1 MGKSLTEVAKA
12 ILMNE
17 SNDSAP
23 DAGAKS
29 SNPNM
34 ATLKPSGGAKGGVE
48 PSPMN
53 NQATL
58 VADAPKKPGEGNNV
72 GAKAATMKQDTSQ
85 ASPSRKGAVP
95 AMPPQKEVMEEDIE
109 QNEEVLGEAG
119 MMPKGAKR
127 LLAKGVAG
135 IRSMKAKSDKKMADK
150 YFPSKSANP
159 VDRSINKGVTSKA
172 EKAEKLYKRL
182 EEDFELSE
190 ELESFINQ
198 MIEEGHDEEQ
208 IVAAIEEN
216 FEFVT
221 EEDNLEISEEL
232 QSFIDEMIEEGYDE
246 EQIVAAIEENFEFVT
261 EEDTSEEV
269 EEEAEYDYEV
279 DMNEHVEAL
288 FAGEDLSEEFKE
300 KAKTIFEA
308 AVVAKMQSEIARLEE
323 AYAATL
329 EEEIA
334 NVQEELSNNV
344 DDYLNYVVEQWVSE
358 NEVAIEAGLRT
369 ELTEEF
375 IGGLRQL
382 FAEHYID
389 IPEDKVSVI
398 EELGNKV
405 EELETKLN
413 EEIERN
419 VELTNI
425 LSESVKTEIMHDITE
440 GLTTTQAEKLK
451 TLAEGIEFV
460 DAESYA
466 TKIQT
471 LRENYFHSGI
481 KAQTE
486 LDKIETGTE
495 GQTMI
500 SEDAS
505 NPMSKYVRALGKTL
519 PK

>member
-34 ATLKPSGGAKGGVE
+34 ATLKPGGGAKGGVE
-48 PSPMN
+48 PSPMS
-53 NQATL
+53 NQAAL
-58 VADAPKKPGEGNNV
+58 VADAPKKPGEGDNV

-109 QNEEVLGEAG
+109 NEDEVLEEE
-119 MMPKGAKR
+119 K
-127 LLAKGVAG
+127 
-135 IRSMKAKSDKKMADK
+135 MK
-150 YFPSKSANP
+150 
-159 VDRSINKGVTSKA
+159 
-172 EKAEKLYKRL
+172 EKEEK
-182 EEDFELSE
+182 EEKE
-190 ELESFINQ
+190 E
-198 MIEEGHDEEQ
+198 MDEE
-208 IVAAIEEN
+208 I
-216 FEFVT
+216 
-221 EEDNLEISEEL
+221 EISEEL
-232 QSFIDEMIEEGYDE
+232 QAFIDEMIEEGYDE

-261 EEDTSEEV
+261 EEDTSEAV
-269 EEEAEYDYEV
+269 EYDYEV
-279 DMNEHVEAL
+279 DMNEDVEAL
-288 FAGEDLSEEFKE
+288 FAGEDLSEEFKQ

-308 AVVAKMQSEIARLEE
+308 AVKAKMQSEIARLEE

-329 EEEIA
+329 EEEVA
-334 NVQEELSNNV
+334 NIQEELSNNV

-389 IPEDKVSVI
+389 IPEDKVSVV

-405 EELETKLN
+405 EELEAKLN

-419 VELTNI
+419 VELTKV
-425 LSESVKTEIMHDITE
+425 LSESVKNEIMHNMTE
-440 GLTTTQAEKLK
+440 GLTATQAEKLK
-451 TLAEGIEFV
+451 SLAEGVDFV
-460 DAESYA
+460 DADSYT

-471 LRENYFHSGI
+471 LRENYFPSAV
-481 KAQTE
+481 KSQTE
-486 LDKIETGTE
+486 LDKIEPGTE

-500 SEDAS
+500 SEDVN